1 MSGTMNN
8 PVSQPTPP
16 SGNESPVVTE
26 GRAGTGGPYED
37 FFSAYR
43 RLQELNKP
51 APPPPGPMGI
61 TPSQQRSLD
70 QLGAFGAALASTRS
84 PNFMGAF
91 GEGLRA
97 VQQTEATQRGE
108 LRQEQQDDRQRQQAN
123 MEAAYRAAQEAR
135 QAAEMRYN
143 QRPDNYA
150 NLLAVARTR
159 DIESQIAERIRRAS
173 IESQTERLGQPV
185 LVETAP
191 GVFAAAYPGARG
203 AGTTPVIRPLGG
215 TPLTARVAEQRSVQ
229 GILDD
234 IQRAADAEGRS
245 FDAIMG
251 RTPST
256 LTPEQIRAQRDI
268 VVEEARRREAVRRG
282 LDPAIAERLRTAAPP
297 TPAPTGEIRP
307 RAF

>member
-43 RLQELNKP
+43 RLQELNRP
-51 APPPPGPMGI
+51 APPAPGPMGI

-70 QLGAFGAALASTRS
+70 QLGAFGAALASSRS

-97 VQQTEATQRGE
+97 VQQTEASQRGE

-135 QAAEMRYN
+135 QAAELRWQ
-143 QRPDNYA
+143 QRPDNPTYR
-150 NLLAVARTR
+150 LRLAQTAQAEAQARAAL
-159 DIESQIAERIRRAS
+159 AEIGRGDRVRYD
-173 IESQTERLGQPV
+173 QPV
-185 LVETAP
+185 LTED
-191 GVFAAAYPGARG
+191 
-203 AGTTPVIRPLGG
+203 
-215 TPLTARVAEQRSVQ
+215 S
-229 GILDD
+229 
-234 IQRAADAEGRS
+234 EG
-245 FDAIMG
+245 
-251 RTPST
+251 
-256 LTPEQIRAQRDI
+256 RAQREYTSPYGPTVTRPLQGNPVASPAAI
-268 VVEEARRREAVRRG
+268 LANRQRVEVAVQRAYESGKATQQRIFRDAPTTLSPTDQLSAIEAAGRREAARAARELRMDPEEIARRYGSPSTSDPDVRVR
-282 LDPAIAERLRTAAPP
+282 PIARPP
-297 TPAPTGEIRP
+297 
-307 RAF
+307 F

>member
-43 RLQELNKP
+43 RLQELNRP
-51 APPPPGPMGI
+51 APPAPGPMGI

-97 VQQTEATQRGE
+97 VQQTEASQRGE
-108 LRQEQQDDRQRQQAN
+108 ARQEQQDDRQRQQAN

-143 QRPDNYA
+143 QDPRNPTNR
-150 NLLAVARTR
+150 LRLAQTAQAEAQARAAL
-159 DIESQIAERIRRAS
+159 AEIGRGDRVRYD
-173 IESQTERLGQPV
+173 QPV
-185 LVETAP
+185 LTED
-191 GVFAAAYPGARG
+191 
-203 AGTTPVIRPLGG
+203 
-215 TPLTARVAEQRSVQ
+215 S
-229 GILDD
+229 
-234 IQRAADAEGRS
+234 EG
-245 FDAIMG
+245 
-251 RTPST
+251 
-256 LTPEQIRAQRDI
+256 RAQREYTSPYGPTVTRPLQGNPVASPAAI
-268 VVEEARRREAVRRG
+268 LANRQRIEAEVQRAYESGKRTQENVFRTSRSILSQADQMAAIEAAGKREAASVARARGMDPEEIERRYGSTPPPASGVRV
-282 LDPAIAERLRTAAPP
+282 
-297 TPAPTGEIRP
+297 RP
-307 RAF
+307 L